1 MSTPAAPTAA
11 ARDRDD
17 QVRTEVAVDL
27 GGTWLRIRNGSGE
40 TVRLPA
46 PSVLNQPG
54 EDPAALLEQ
63 LIETLADAAP
73 AHARVAMSCG
83 AAMDEEQGVLHG
95 SGPLWGGGP
104 DRPVP
109 LRALLTARRPD
120 VRWHLFNDV
129 TAGLASF
136 VERFA
141 LPHHRRVV
149 YVTVS
154 SGIAL
159 RTADLDERSVPVD
172 AHGIQGE
179 VGHLRAVSTAPDA
192 VRALDC
198 PCGGTGHVAAVS
210 AGPALPHVAAALGIA
225 HPERIRDELPDRL
238 RSGDPAA
245 HRLLST
251 VVEPVAEIVR
261 TVRCLDPRIDL
272 IGIGGGYAEG
282 LGDPYRAELVRQVSE
297 VRSYADRDT
306 GPDRAAPWLRL
317 CRPGEVDPMAGAVA
331 LSHGRLTV
339 TKR

>member
-1 MSTPAAPTAA
+1 MTE
-11 ARDRDD
+11 DRADR
-17 QVRTEVAVDL
+17 VRTEVAVDL
-27 GGTWLRIRNGSGE
+27 GGTWLRIRTGAGE

-46 PSVLNQPG
+46 PSILNRPG
-54 EDPAALLEQ
+54 EDPAVLLDQ
-63 LIETLADAAP
+63 LIETLAEVVP
-73 AHARVAMSCG
+73 ADARVAMSCG
-83 AAMDEEQGVLHG
+83 AAMDEEHGVLHG

-120 VRWHLFNDV
+120 VSWHLFNDV

-141 LPHHRRVV
+141 GPHHRRVV

-159 RTADLDERSVPVD
+159 RTADLTERSVPVD
-172 AHGIQGE
+172 AHGMQGE
-179 VGHLRAVSTAPDA
+179 VGHLPAVSTAPAA
-192 VRALDC
+192 VRALSC
-198 PCGGTGHVAAVS
+198 PCGGTGHVAALA
-210 AGPALPHVAAALGIA
+210 AGPALQHVAAALGI
-225 HPERIRDELPDRL
+225 ERAEGIRDVLPVLL
-238 RSGDPAA
+238 RSADPAA
-245 HRLLST
+245 RRLLST

-261 TVRCLDPRIDL
+261 TLRCLDPRIDL
-272 IGIGGGYAEG
+272 IGVGGGYAEG
-282 LGDPYRAELVRQVSE
+282 LGHPYHAELVRQVSE

-306 GPDRAAPWLRL
+306 GPDRTGHLLRL

-331 LSHGRLTV
+331 LSHGALTV

>member
-1 MSTPAAPTAA
+1 MSTRAPALAA
-11 ARDRDD
+11 DRDER
-17 QVRTEVAVDL
+17 VRTDVAVDL
-27 GGTWLRIRNGSGE
+27 GGTWLRIRAGSGE

-46 PSVLNQPG
+46 PSILNRPG

-63 LIETLADAAP
+63 LIETLAEAVP
-73 AHARVAMSCG
+73 AGARVAMSCG
-83 AAMDEEQGVLHG
+83 AAMDEEHGVLHG

-120 VRWHLFNDV
+120 VSWHLFNDV

-141 LPHHRRVV
+141 RPGHRRAV

-159 RTADLDERSVPVD
+159 RTADLTERSVPVD
-172 AHGIQGE
+172 AHGLQGE
-179 VGHLRAVSTAPDA
+179 VGHLPAVSTAPAA
-192 VRALDC
+192 VRALSC
-198 PCGGTGHVAAVS
+198 PCGGTGHVAALA
-210 AGPALPHVAAALGIA
+210 AGPALPHVAAALGVE
-225 HPERIRDELPDRL
+225 HPEGIRDALPARL

-245 HRLLST
+245 RRLLST
-251 VVEPVAEIVR
+251 VVEPVAELVR
-261 TVRCLDPRIDL
+261 TLRCLDPRIDL

-306 GPDRAAPWLRL
+306 GPDRAAHGLRL

-331 LSHGRLTV
+331 LSHGALTV